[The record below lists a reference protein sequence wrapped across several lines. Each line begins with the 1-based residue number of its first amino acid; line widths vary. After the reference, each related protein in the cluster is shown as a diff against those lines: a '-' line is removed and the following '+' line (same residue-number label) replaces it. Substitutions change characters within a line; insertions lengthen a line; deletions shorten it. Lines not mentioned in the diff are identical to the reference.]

1 MKKAWQKLCAVI
13 MAVMMIA
20 GIGAAAPAEVE
31 AAGSTS
37 TYEKVTTIE
46 DGGQYLIVYDTK
58 KALKN
63 SGGTARSAN
72 VSSVQGESNKITIST
87 ADEEASVWTIDQYS
101 QYGYYY
107 DISNSGWHLSPTN
120 NRILTNSTQ
129 YSYIYWQNSGSC
141 MLYYSS
147 YLRYYNSGWTTT
159 SNSGANGRSFELY
172 KKVSQGG
179 GSGEDVT
186 PEETGTVDD
195 IKLTKV
201 ATDKGMDSEGN
212 QIFDIDMTV
221 KGKTLTTSRKVDV
234 TLVIDVSNSMVDG
247 TSKNTKM
254 DETKE
259 AAQAFAKKILS
270 EAGSQARIS
279 VVRFGTTARAA
290 MFNSGGYS
298 GYNTTLSRNYSW
310 YTNNYQAAFNAIDV
324 LTPGLNGDTGG
335 TNTEGGMVMAKR
347 VTDARNRADAESIVI
362 FLTDGVPTYYGETQ
376 DATIGVVNRIDSTG
390 SAVSNNTFNKAVT
403 RAKELKDSG
412 NVLYSIGFL
421 TDYTYGTPNYI
432 CCERLL
438 SDTAYYTRS
447 TWGNNVYYTKHGTY
461 PANFE
466 KYYAINDNSTAS
478 EKINEIYQEMANSV
492 NALANGTVEDTIPED
507 FVITNADDLRSAG
520 CEISADGKTVIKKN
534 VEAGATTVK
543 IPTIKVKYTGNGYG
557 VAYSNTEATYKGSGT
572 FNGVLGSAFDL
583 NFPDPVVGLHPKT
596 TDDTDVTK
604 VNEQITIDVC
614 ENDPFAK
621 FTLDGYTVSDYE
633 IIITD
638 AQGDVYEYTDVKNEF
653 IVGWNADRTQLTFM
667 SSTPTTKEFYYVIQ
681 ATVTKADGTPVA
693 TDGNPYAI
701 NGKTTLKSRPTKVT
715 VDVVDAEDKAFVID
729 FYKPVT
735 YSKDTVFNSSE
746 LAGTISLPNG
756 IGQYGSMSLNDN
768 NSITY
773 KLQSVMSGVDLFRF
787 SERLKGLELTKNVK
801 MIPATSVYY
810 DDNFATGGTNGSAE
824 IKNGITYSDNWTVVR
839 DASYSGNAEQDSAQG
854 PDTNYG
860 TDSGENYIGSSE
872 GTAHRLESTGR
883 LAASTA
889 TVSFT
894 GTGVDFYTK
903 TNNTSGE
910 VVVILTPE
918 DESVGQE
925 VQMVNTSYQT
935 GTLYQVP
942 TITFKDLP
950 YGSYEVQFIVP
961 ADQELELDG
970 VRVYN
975 PIKANPTDK
984 DANQAY
990 EKDGELNAAVEYVR
1004 DALLGTSEK
1013 ISRAYGTVFIDDYQ
1027 NEDGTIVKG
1036 HNAAVNSQS
1045 PTQEYINYGCKQAE
1059 AYLPAGESLTFE
1071 LASGYSIQLGLKA
1084 SQAGASYSINNAA
1097 SKALTSS
1104 SDMYYDIDLTEK
1116 NGKTQFTITN
1126 TGDVMVELTGIK
1138 LIPRVMPR
1146 MITGN
1151 DSTMTAASGEE
1162 AMEETSDVTEEILN
1176 DGDEIVVEE

>member
-1 MKKAWQKLCAVI
+1 MKKAWQKLCAVVI
-13 MAVMMIA
+13 AVMMIA
-20 GIGAAAPAEVE
+20 GIGVVVPADVE

-63 SGGTARSAN
+63 SKGTASSAN
-72 VSSVQGESNKITIST
+72 ISLVQGEGNRITIST
-87 ADEEASVWTIDQYS
+87 SDEADSVWTINQYY
-101 QYGYYY
+101 QQGYYC

-120 NRILTNSTQ
+120 KQILTKNTQ
-129 YSYIYWQNSGSC
+129 FSYINWQNTGSC
-141 MLYYSS
+141 IIYYSS
-147 YLRYYNSGWTTT
+147 YLQYNNGWTTT
-159 SNSGANGRSFELY
+159 TSPIGNGRNFQLY

-179 GSGEDVT
+179 DSGGDVT
-186 PEETGTVDD
+186 PEEMGTVDD

-201 ATDKGMDSEGN
+201 ATDKGIDSEGN

-234 TLVIDVSNSMVDG
+234 TLVIDVSNSMGSG
-247 TSKNTKM
+247 TVKNTKM
-254 DETKE
+254 YETRK
-259 AAQAFAKKILS
+259 AAQAFAKKILG
-270 EAGSQARIS
+270 ETGSQARIS
-279 VVRFGTTARAA
+279 VVRFGTSASAAR
-290 MFNSGGYS
+290 FNSRGYNGYS
-298 GYNTTLSRNYSW
+298 TALTQGASW
-310 YTNNYQAAFNAIDV
+310 YTNNYEDAFNAINV
-324 LTPGLNGDTGG
+324 LTPGLNSDTGG

-362 FLTDGVPTYYGETQ
+362 FLTDGVPTYYSNGGTSMVGGLGN
-376 DATIGVVNRIDSTG
+376 D
-390 SAVSNNTFNKAVT
+390 VSDDTFNKAVT

-421 TDYTYGTPNYI
+421 TDYSYGSSNYT

-447 TWGNNVYYTKHGTY
+447 EKWNNVSYTKHSAY

-466 KYYAINDNSTAS
+466 KYYAINDNATAS
-478 EKINEIYQEMANSV
+478 SKINEIYQEMANSV
-492 NALANGTVEDTIPED
+492 NALANGTVKDTIPED
-507 FVITNADDLRSAG
+507 FMITNADELRSAG

-534 VEAGATTVK
+534 VEAGATTVT

-572 FNGVLGSAFDL
+572 FNGVLDSAFDL

-596 TDDTDVTK
+596 MDDTDVTK
-604 VNEQITIDVC
+604 VNEQITVDVC

-621 FTLDGYTVSDYE
+621 FTLDGYNVSDYE

-638 AQGDVYEYTDVKNEF
+638 AQGDVYKYTDEKNEF
-653 IVGWNADRTQLTFM
+653 VVGWSPDRMQLTFI
-667 SSTPTTKEFYYVIQ
+667 SSTPITKEFYYVIQ
-681 ATVTKADGTPVA
+681 ATVTKTDGTPIT

-715 VDVVDAEDKAFVID
+715 IDVVNAEDKAFVID

-735 YSKDTVFNSSE
+735 YSKDSVFNNSE
-746 LAGTISLPNG
+746 LAGAISLPNG
-756 IGQYGSMSLNDN
+756 TGQYGTMSFN
-768 NSITY
+768 NNRSITY
-773 KLQSVMSGVDLFRF
+773 KLQSIMSGVDLFQF
-787 SERLKGLELTKNVK
+787 YEEIKGLELTKNVK

-810 DDNFATGGTNGSAE
+810 DDTFATGGTNGSAE
-824 IKNGITYSDNWTVVR
+824 IKNGITYSDNWTVIR
-839 DASYSGNAEQDSAQG
+839 DVSYSGNAEQDSAQG

-883 LAASTA
+883 AAASTA

-903 TNNTSGE
+903 TNNASGE

-918 DESVGQE
+918 DESVEQE

-950 YGSYEVQFIVP
+950 YGNYEVQFIVP

-975 PIKANPTDK
+975 PITANPTDK
-984 DANQAY
+984 DANRAY
-990 EKDGELNAAVEYVR
+990 EKDGELNATVEYVR
-1004 DALLGTSEK
+1004 DALLGTSKK
-1013 ISRAYGTVFIDDYQ
+1013 ISGAYGTVFIDDYQ

-1036 HNAAVNSQS
+1036 HNAAVDSKS

-1071 LASGYSIQLGLKA
+1071 LVSGYSIQLGLKA
-1084 SQAGASYSINNAA
+1084 SQSGASYSINNAVT
-1097 SKALTSS
+1097 KTLTSS
-1104 SDMYYDIDLTEK
+1104 SDMYYDINLTEK
-1116 NGKTQFTITN
+1116 NGRTQFTITN

-1138 LIPRVMPR
+1138 LIPKIMPR
-1146 MITGN
+1146 MILGN
-1151 DSTMTAASGEE
+1151 DSTTTVASGEE
-1162 AMEETSDVTEEILN
+1162 AIEETSDVTEEILN
-1176 DGDEIVVEE
+1176 DSDEIVVEE